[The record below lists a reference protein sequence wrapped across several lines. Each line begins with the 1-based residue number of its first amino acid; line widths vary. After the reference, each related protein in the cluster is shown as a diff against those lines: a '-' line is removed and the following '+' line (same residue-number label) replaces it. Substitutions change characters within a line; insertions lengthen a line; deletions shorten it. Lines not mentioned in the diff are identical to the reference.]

1 METVPRLRP
10 THGETLLAGPN
21 ESYLIGRVHSEA
33 QKHPFSM
40 MIKTLQPLLAQNL
53 GSIIVM
59 FGARIQR
66 QITFQDFP
74 AIENCCLSNT

>member
-33 QKHPFSM
+33 QKPPFSVI
-40 MIKTLQPLLAQNL
+40 IKTLQPLLAQDL
-53 GSIIVM
+53 GLNELLK
-59 FGARIQR
+59 
-66 QITFQDFP
+66 TP
-74 AIENCCLSNT
+74 H